1 MARAGDGVQANS
13 MGFRSFSFATALA
26 LLALAGAILAPLGDA
41 QATLRGKQAGG
52 SLSSPTQSSTTSG
65 LPQPATETKDV
76 EGLLAAQN
84 DVRRKLNLAPLTW
97 SGQQAAAAR
106 QTAEAAA
113 ANSCSRAS
121 TLKQGDGAAAAVYW
135 AAPLPRYSGGASI
148 QTITPGFLVSEWQ
161 AGKMDYDS
169 VTRECRRSGE
179 CQSWARMVAPG
190 ARAVGCARVVCP
202 SQAQIWACHYDTP
215 KAPPAPPDL
224 RRRSGN

>member
-13 MGFRSFSFATALA
+13 MGFRSFRFNRALA
-26 LLALAGAILAPLGDA
+26 LLALASAVLAPFADA
-41 QATLRGKQAGG
+41 QASLRGKQAGG
-52 SLSSPTQSSTTSG
+52 PLTSPAQSSSTSG
-65 LPQPATETKDV
+65 LPQPAAETKDI

-84 DVRRKLNLAPLTW
+84 DVRRMLNLAPLTW
-97 SGQQAAAAR
+97 SGELTAAAR
-106 QTAEAAA
+106 KTAEDAA

-135 AAPLPRYSGGASI
+135 AAPMGRYSGGAST

-161 AGKMDYDS
+161 TGKTDYDS

-179 CQSWARMVAPG
+179 CQSWARMVAPA
-190 ARAVGCARVVCP
+190 ARAVGCVRVVCP

-215 KAPPAPPDL
+215 KAPAAPPDL